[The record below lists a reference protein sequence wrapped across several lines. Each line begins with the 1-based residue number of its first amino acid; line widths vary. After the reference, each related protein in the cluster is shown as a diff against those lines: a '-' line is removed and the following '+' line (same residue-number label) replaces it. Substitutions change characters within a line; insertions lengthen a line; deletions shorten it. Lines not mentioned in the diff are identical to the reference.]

1 MQIAPY
7 RDQIL
12 GQLLSLG
19 KKRRSHTFSLL
30 WGNRS
35 GGGIIRA
42 MLEGMDASGL
52 RPSCSPLRTGY
63 AVCLDASGLCP
74 SRSPL
79 GAEPAPK
86 PPANKACCTI
96 NPSVHACVMPRP
108 GSLYAAHHCRPPCR
122 RTASIQYRNRSREH
136 QYEVELCDLQP
147 VCTFIDSGGT

>member
-35 GGGIIRA
+35 GGGIICA
-42 MLEGMDASGL
+42 MLEGMDASEL
-52 RPSCSPLRTGY
+52 HPSCSPLRTGY

-79 GAEPAPK
+79 G
-86 PPANKACCTI
+86 
-96 NPSVHACVMPRP
+96 
-108 GSLYAAHHCRPPCR
+108 
-122 RTASIQYRNRSREH
+122 
-136 QYEVELCDLQP
+136 
-147 VCTFIDSGGT
+147 GGTPPPPPPQKDCLPHQTAG